1 MFKGEWANK
10 IVDDYVKAAI
20 LENEDEA
27 RLMESI
33 LSEKG
38 IPHLLRSYY
47 DTAFDGLYQT
57 QKGWGYVS
65 APASHKDEII
75 EIISDIRKTIT

>member
-1 MFKGEWANK
+1 M
-10 IVDDYVKAAI
+10 DDYVKASI

-27 RLMESI
+27 RLIDSI
-33 LSEKG
+33 LTERG
-38 IPHLLRSYY
+38 IPHQMRSYY

-65 APASHKDEII
+65 APASYEKEII
-75 EIISDIRKTIT
+75 EIISDLRKAADRL

>member
-1 MFKGEWANK
+1 M
-10 IVDDYVKAAI
+10 DDYIKAAI

-27 RLMESI
+27 RLIESI
-33 LSEKG
+33 LTERG
-38 IPHLLRSYY
+38 IPHLMRSYH

-65 APASHKDEII
+65 APESFKDEIN
-75 EIISDIRKTIT
+75 EIISDIRKTVT

>member
-1 MFKGEWANK
+1 M
-10 IVDDYVKAAI
+10 DDYIKVVV

-33 LSEKG
+33 LSERG
-38 IPHLLRSYY
+38 IPHLMRSYY

-65 APASHKDEII
+65 APASYKEEII
-75 EIISDIRKTIT
+75 EIISDIRKTVT

>member
-1 MFKGEWANK
+1 
-10 IVDDYVKAAI
+10 VDDYVKAVI
-20 LENEDEA
+20 LDNEDEA
-27 RLMESI
+27 RLIGSI
-33 LSEKG
+33 LSERG
-38 IPHLLRSYY
+38 IPHRMRSYY

-65 APASHKDEII
+65 APESFKEEII

>member
-1 MFKGEWANK
+1 M
-10 IVDDYVKAAI
+10 DDYVKAAI
-20 LENEDEA
+20 LDNEDEA

-33 LSEKG
+33 LSERG
-38 IPHLLRSYY
+38 IPHLMRSYY

-65 APASHKDEII
+65 APESYKDEII
-75 EIISDIRKTIT
+75 EIISDIRKTVT

>member
-1 MFKGEWANK
+1 M
-10 IVDDYVKAAI
+10 DDYIKAAI

-27 RLMESI
+27 RLIESI
-33 LSEKG
+33 LTERG
-38 IPHLLRSYY
+38 IPHLMRSYY

-65 APASHKDEII
+65 TPESFKDEIN

>member
-1 MFKGEWANK
+1 
-10 IVDDYVKAAI
+10 VDDYVKATI
-20 LENEDEA
+20 LDNEDEA

-33 LSEKG
+33 LSERG
-38 IPHLLRSYY
+38 IPHLMRSYY

-75 EIISDIRKTIT
+75 EIISDIRKTVT

>member
-1 MFKGEWANK
+1 M
-10 IVDDYVKAAI
+10 DDYVKATV

-27 RLMESI
+27 RLIESI
-33 LSEKG
+33 LSERG
-38 IPHLLRSYY
+38 IPHLMRSYY

-65 APASHKDEII
+65 APESFKDEII
-75 EIISDIRKTIT
+75 EIISDIRKTVT